1 MDYIK
6 QEEYLLDLAEELK
19 YLSPKDATKVLQFYQ
34 TKINNAIDYGEK
46 EEDVLKKLP
55 SPEQVAKDAYE
66 SHSVNY
72 LEIRKRQFKRKK
84 IFNNIV
90 DAILTLVVLV
100 SFLVIMY
107 FLGSSILKMGALIW
121 TLFTTK
127 TGLDQIVSSISV
139 FGYLIIV
146 VLASIYVIDLFI
158 IILSHFLGN
167 LIKLKDEQ
175 LHRKIFTFTI
185 TGYIEEKTKHPKL
198 QLKIIISVFVVTVI
212 LMVVSYCTKGYLYN
226 SLNGIPSNQ
235 SEYILD
241 SNINSIDLSGYKANI
256 YLKKS
261 DSTDFKIVHQ
271 YEFSDELEFK
281 TSKDRLVIKI
291 EDSSSYDIFDLLK
304 EPVQNIIIY
313 VPEETTKSLNIKLYD
328 GIFDATDVYLNNV
341 VIDIETKG
349 TISFV
354 NTKTSTISVNGYDI
368 AFAIQNTTANEVSY
382 ISTKGQFV
390 INDKTILDKLSVN
403 NNQSPLKFEDSVIKN
418 ITLKNSSGNI
428 DFINVTGESVNYVS
442 KTSQNN
448 FTDCIFNEMSFE
460 ISNTCSL
467 ALTRVIGEKLNV
479 KCEDQSYVIVDYVRI
494 KDILIDAVSSNV
506 FLTGV
511 GVDYPTEKEN
521 YYNTYECLCNVSVKN
536 KYNDSKTEITD
547 CNILDLNIIQEQ
559 GYFICKKSLIKT
571 GVLNLVKCNIVDLI
585 NLDGEVIDLYLNEIQ
600 TSMTIDADEKNDLV
614 YKVRDWDAISSANI
628 IRNEKT
634 TNFIVEA
641 D

>member
-66 SHSVNY
+66 SHSINY

-84 IFNNIV
+84 IFNNII
-90 DAILTLVVLV
+90 DAILTLIVLV

-107 FLGSSILKMGALIW
+107 FIGSSIFKMGALIW
-121 TLFTTK
+121 ILFTTK
-127 TGLDQIVSSISV
+127 SGFDQIISSISV

-175 LHRKIFTFTI
+175 LQRKIFTFTI
-185 TGYIEEKTKHPKL
+185 TGFIEEKTKHPKL
-198 QLKIIISVFVVTVI
+198 QLKIIISVFVVTAI
-212 LMVVSYCTKGYLYN
+212 LMVASYCTKGYLYN

-235 SEYILD
+235 SEYIFD
-241 SNINSIDLSGYKANI
+241 SNINNIDLSGYKANV

-271 YEFSDELEFK
+271 YEFSDELEYK
-281 TSKDRLVIKI
+281 ISKDSLKI
-291 EDSSSYDIFDLLK
+291 EIDDSSSYDILDLLK
-304 EPVQNIIIY
+304 EPVQNIVIY
-313 VPEETTKSLNIKLYD
+313 IPEETTNSLSIKLYD
-328 GIFDATDVYLNNV
+328 GIFDATEVSLNNV
-341 VIDIETKG
+341 AIDIETKG

-354 NTKTSTISVNGYDI
+354 NTKTSSISVNGYDV
-368 AFAIQNTTANEVSY
+368 ALAIQNTIANEVSY
-382 ISTKGQFV
+382 VATKGQFV
-390 INDKTILDKLSVN
+390 INNNAAIDKLNVD
-403 NNQSPLKFEDSVIKN
+403 NNQSPLKFEDSVIEN
-418 ITLKNSSGNI
+418 ITLKNGSGNI
-428 DFINVTGESVNYVS
+428 EFINVTGESVNYVS

-448 FTDCIFNEMSFE
+448 FTDCIFTEMSFE

-479 KCEDQSYVIVDYVRI
+479 ICEGQSYVIVDYVRI

-521 YYNTYECLCNVSVKN
+521 YYNTFECLCNVTVKN
-536 KYNDSKTEITD
+536 KYNDSKTEVTD
-547 CNILDLNIIQEQ
+547 CDIFDLNIIQEQ
-559 GYFICKKSLIKT
+559 GYFICKKSFIKT

-585 NLDGEVIDLYLNEIQ
+585 NLDGEIIDLYLSEIQ
-600 TSMTIDADEKNDLV
+600 TSLTIDADEKNDLV
-614 YKVRDWDAISSANI
+614 YKVRDWDALSSANI
-628 IRNEKT
+628 IRNEDT
-634 TNFIVEA
+634 TNFVVEA